1 MSNPRLAAYLG
12 LEREMLAL
20 DAAGDPLANQLRD
33 AMDPLWYALTD
44 EEHARLDARLV
55 MDVCSPAMT
64 VPIGE
69 GFFAPP
75 LQATPLTPKSGPLC
89 VQDWGC
95 AA

>member
-1 MSNPRLAAYLG
+1 MNNLRLAAYLG

-20 DAAGDPLANQLRD
+20 DAAGDPLADQLRD

-44 EEHARLDARLV
+44 DEHARLDARLV

-64 VPIGE
+64 VQIGE

-75 LQATPLTPKSGPLC
+75 LQVTPLTPKSGPLY
-89 VQDWGC
+89 VQDWGY

>member
-20 DAAGDPLANQLRD
+20 DAAGDPLADQLRD

-75 LQATPLTPKSGPLC
+75 VQTTPPTLKSGPLF
-89 VQDWGC
+89 VQDWGW

>member
-20 DAAGDPLANQLRD
+20 DAAGDPLADRLRD
-33 AMDPLWYALTD
+33 AMDPLWYGLTD

-55 MDVCSPAMT
+55 MNVRNPAMT

-69 GFFAPP
+69 GFFSPP
-75 LQATPLTPKSGPLC
+75 LQATPLTPKSGSLY

-95 AA
+95 AS